1 MTQNKTIL
9 WIVAC
14 SVLFLC
20 GTYAFSQEPP
30 DVPQEPAPPP
40 QGPAPAPPS
49 NVTAKDTPNDD
60 GSSITVTWDA
70 SPEGSGIVGYVILR
84 NTDAGEFEEISKKL
98 APHKTID
105 KDANINRY
113 KDAKIVKGMEHVYI
127 VRAIYIVRGITDTEN
142 EFSTIPL
149 IDLLANILR
158 SITGTEVS
166 VDSAETAAVKA
177 TGQWFHTGKIALFLA
192 MLLFSAAIL
201 WNIYHAR
208 SGKEVF
214 IRRIPGLEAVEE
226 AIGRATEM
234 GRSILYILGLGDVDN
249 VATIASMT
257 ILGQVARR
265 TADYETPLRVPC
277 RDPVVLN
284 VVREMVKTSYLD
296 EGRPDAYNEDDIFF
310 LTNEQFAYAAGVNG
324 IMIREKPAAIF
335 LQGQFFAESLLMA
348 ETGNSIGAI
357 QIAGTD
363 SEHQLPFFIAAC
375 DYTLIGEELYAATA
389 YLSKDPMFLGS
400 LRGQDWGKLVIF
412 AGIII
417 GVSLEF
423 FGINWITTLLQRVS

>member
-1 MTQNKTIL
+1 MTQSKSTL
-9 WIVAC
+9 WVVAC
-14 SVLFLC
+14 LVFFLC
-20 GTYAFSQEPP
+20 GTFAFSQETDPL
-30 DVPQEPAPPP
+30 
-40 QGPAPAPPS
+40 S
-49 NVTAKDTPNDD
+49 NVKAKDTPSDAT
-60 GSSITVTWDA
+60 SITVTW
-70 SPEGSGIVGYVILR
+70 SETPEGSDIIGYIILR
-84 NTDAGEFEEISKKL
+84 STDEGEFSVVSPQL
-98 APHKTID
+98 NA
-105 KDANINRY
+105 DATLY
-113 KDAKIVKGMEHVYI
+113 KDTQVIKGKAYTYI
-127 VRAIYIVRGITDTEN
+127 VRAVYKN
-142 EFSTIPL
+142 ET
-149 IDLLANILR
+149 
-158 SITGTEVS
+158 SI
-166 VDSAETAAVKA
+166 DSAQTAAAKA
-177 TGQWFHTGKIALFLA
+177 TDQWFHPGKFALLLA
-192 MLLFSAAIL
+192 MLLFSAAIF
-201 WNIYHAR
+201 WNIYQAR

-214 IRRIPGLEAVEE
+214 VRRIPGLEAVEE

-324 IMIREKPAAIF
+324 MMIREKPAAIF
-335 LQGQFFAESLLMA
+335 LQGQFYAESLLMA

-389 YLSKDPMFLGS
+389 YLSKDPLFLGS
-400 LRGQDWGKLVIF
+400 LRGQDWGKVVIF